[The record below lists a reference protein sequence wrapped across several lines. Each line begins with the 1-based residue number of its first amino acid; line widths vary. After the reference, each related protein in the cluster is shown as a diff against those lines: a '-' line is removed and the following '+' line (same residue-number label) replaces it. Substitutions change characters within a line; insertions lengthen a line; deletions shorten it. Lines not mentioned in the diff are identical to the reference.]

1 VINTLETINMQNRLI
16 PVKQA
21 WVKYTLPSGQVKPG
35 VVVATK
41 KNKDSVD
48 VNVKWHGGTETTW
61 VTLSDLK
68 CDFRVNMDVQ
78 DVPNSRT
85 RESYGEGVV
94 LTTRCLGD
102 REQVLVD
109 FPELG
114 RQIWLPYERLRQ
126 IKNVKHRFS
135 VGDKGPENGAE
146 LFRLKSLAYAIELWN
161 ENTGSLSSLEIDPL
175 PHQIHLVHHILAS
188 GNLNWLIAD
197 DVGLGKTIEA
207 GMLMAALKQRGSL
220 RRVLLITPAG
230 LTKQWQEELHHKFKL
245 DNFQIYG
252 EDFTVNEARHWKMYD
267 YVIGSIDRFKEEK
280 HLESLMNAEPWDLI
294 VFDEGHRLTRRQYG
308 QKLESSQRFDLAAA
322 LRKKTD
328 ALVLLTAT
336 PHQGMQDKFS
346 ALLELLHPERKEE
359 INTLALNPEI
369 LSNMV
374 FRNHKADVT
383 DSAGNFIFKGKLTKA
398 LRVTASTEALN
409 FDKLLQDYLKKGYAA
424 GKELGIRGNTIG
436 FVMTIYRKLA
446 ASSIAAIQVSLERRK
461 ERLQGQ
467 LEKEVYEINAEND
480 QRYAGEWE
488 EKFRTDAQEFFAGEL
503 QLLDGLLN
511 EAKNLRANDAKIQL
525 FLKELVEK
533 IVVDN
538 PKEKILIFTEYRS
551 TQDYLK
557 AALQQHFGRDSVE
570 LINGSMD
577 HSDRKKAISHFEDK
591 GQFLI
596 STEAGGEGINL
607 QDQCHIMINY
617 DLPWNPMRLVQRIGR
632 LYRYGQA
639 KKVVVFNM
647 HSPGTVDEQI
657 MELMYN
663 RIEQVVSD
671 LSTIGDE
678 FNENLQDDILG
689 EIAELVDVKQILT
702 DATVKGI
709 ERTQKSIDDA
719 LLLAKESTIKQREL
733 FENAASFNP
742 KENQQELKLSKA
754 HISAFVLGMCRQLAI
769 EVMQT
774 THEGKVLQIK
784 LPENIQQDLSVK
796 RAIFKV
802 TLDRALAAKNSELQM
817 LDLDSF
823 IMKYLLAKAKS
834 YDFMG
839 HTAVIKTEAIQG
851 KALMTSLL
859 RWQNEQGNRLRQ
871 EYTAYQILNNDQV
884 ITNPEAYSQWLLEPA
899 VNGTC
904 EIDKEHNKA
913 ILKIATAAADKR
925 LGQVSN
931 QYLHPEN
938 NQWINAGWIVN

>member
-1 VINTLETINMQNRLI
+1 MQNRLI

-41 KNKDSVD
+41 KNQDSVD
-48 VNVKWHGGTETTW
+48 VNVRWHGGTETTW
-61 VTLSDLK
+61 VSLSDLK

-85 RESYGEGVV
+85 REPYGEGLVV
-94 LTTRCLGD
+94 TTRCLGG

-135 VGDKGPENGAE
+135 VGDKGPVNAAE

-161 ENTGSLSSLEIDPL
+161 ENTGSLSSLDIDPL

-230 LTKQWQEELHHKFKL
+230 LTKQWQEELHYKFKL

-252 EDFTVNEARHWKMYD
+252 EDFTVNETRHWKMYD

-280 HLESLMNAEPWDLI
+280 HLESLLNAEPWDLI

-308 QKLESSQRFDLAAA
+308 QKLDSSQRFDLAAA

-328 ALVLLTAT
+328 AMVLLTAT
-336 PHQGMQDKFS
+336 PHQGMQDKFT
-346 ALLELLHPERKEE
+346 ALLELLHPERKDE
-359 INTLALNPEI
+359 INTLALNPGI
-369 LSNMV
+369 LSDMV

-398 LRVTASTEALN
+398 LRVTASAEALN

-424 GKELGIRGNTIG
+424 GEKLKNKGNPIG

-446 ASSIAAIQVSLERRK
+446 ASSIAAIQVSLARRK

-467 LEKEVYEINAEND
+467 LEKEDYEINALKEQD

-488 EKFRTDAQEFFAGEL
+488 EKIRTDAQEFFTGEL
-503 QLLDGLLN
+503 QLLDDLLN

-533 IVVDN
+533 ILVEN

-557 AALQQHFGRDSVE
+557 DTLHQHFGYDSVE
-570 LINGSMD
+570 LINGSMT
-577 HSDRKKAISHFEDK
+577 HHDRKNAINHFEGN

-663 RIEQVVSD
+663 RIDQVVSD
-671 LSTIGDE
+671 LCTIGNE

-689 EIAELVDVKQILT
+689 EVAELVDVKKILT
-702 DATVKGI
+702 DATLAGI

-742 KENQQELKLSKA
+742 NENQQELKLSKD
-754 HISAFVLGMCRQLAI
+754 HIRAFVLGICQQLNI
-769 EVMQT
+769 EVAQIM
-774 THEGKVLQIK
+774 HDGKVLHLK
-784 LPENIQQDLSVK
+784 LPENIQQALSLK
-796 RAIFKV
+796 RANFKV
-802 TLDRALAAKNSELQM
+802 TLDRVLATKNPELHM

-823 IMKYLLAKAKS
+823 IMKYLLAEAKS
-834 YDFMG
+834 YGFMG

-851 KALMTSLL
+851 KALMTGLL

-899 VNGTC
+899 INGTC

-913 ILKIATAAADKR
+913 IFKIATAAADKR

-938 NQWINAGWIVN
+938 NQWINAGWVDN